1 MHKNLIFT
9 VIAMFVSFSSETPA
23 LAADFSADSGL
34 SFGSGNGTN
43 HLQSPSPVIG
53 AEYTVHLT
61 PGLSFGGF
69 YDHTFL
75 SYVDG
80 GTGAIHF
87 MGAVLRAGLK
97 DHGFIDLKVGLTKL
111 VSNEAMNVVAT
122 NVTLGAELG
131 IGYEFKLSHALG
143 LTPRAAV
150 RFLPDPST
158 QCSILQP
165 TPMGSVMLSFHF

>member
-1 MHKNLIFT
+1 MALLAIF
-9 VIAMFVSFSSETPA
+9 SLETPI
-23 LAADFSADSGL
+23 LAADFSSDTGL
-34 SFGSGNGTN
+34 SFGSGSGAN

-53 AEYTVHLT
+53 AEYTVHVT

-111 VSNEAMNVVAT
+111 ISNEAMNAVAT

-143 LTPRAAV
+143 LTPRVAL

-158 QCSILQP
+158 QCSTLQP
-165 TPMGSVMLSFHF
+165 TPTGSVMLSFHF